1 MIMYIYYNYF
11 TIINIQMLIYR
22 VLGIIVNHV
31 FFNYIV
37 ININKKFCNNIKWI
51 K

>member
-1 MIMYIYYNYF
+1 MYIYSNYL

-22 VLGIIVNHV
+22 VLGIIVNRV
-31 FFNYIV
+31 FFFNYIV

>member
-1 MIMYIYYNYF
+1 
-11 TIINIQMLIYR
+11 MLIYR
-22 VLGIIVNHV
+22 GIGYNDKSSI